1 MRVSI
6 LGQEFHFENKESI
19 NMDIVE
25 FIQGKIDNSNLL
37 FSHLRIDG
45 IEVFESF
52 QAYLSSQSTVVNN
65 IEVIMTSPNELVYE
79 TLTSAIQYIEGSL
92 AEVKVLADSF
102 YQSTSNNDIW
112 GKLQY
117 VVEGIQWF
125 QETSS
130 FIKQQ
135 KVRADIKDFAS
146 EFLDFSKEAKVLME
160 AVQQEDK
167 ILIGDILQYEI
178 KPRFEEILRGLPDL
192 VKNEVVS

>member
-6 LGQEFHFENKESI
+6 LGQEFHFEDKKSFNTNI
-19 NMDIVE
+19 IE
-25 FIQGKIDNSNLL
+25 FIQGKIDNSDLL

-52 QAYLSSQSTVVNN
+52 QVYLSSQLTGINH
-65 IEVIMTSPNELVYE
+65 IEVIMNSPDELVYE
-79 TLTSAIQYIEGSL
+79 TLTSAIQYIEGAL
-92 AEVKVLADSF
+92 PEIKVLSDSF
-102 YQSTSNNDIW
+102 YKSTASDVW
-112 GKLQY
+112 GSLQY

-125 QETSS
+125 QETSN

-135 KVRADIKDFAS
+135 KVRTDLINFATDL
-146 EFLDFSKEAKVLME
+146 LDFSKEIIVLME
-160 AVQQEDK
+160 AVEQQDK

-178 KPRFEEILRGLPDL
+178 IPRFEEILSKLPDV